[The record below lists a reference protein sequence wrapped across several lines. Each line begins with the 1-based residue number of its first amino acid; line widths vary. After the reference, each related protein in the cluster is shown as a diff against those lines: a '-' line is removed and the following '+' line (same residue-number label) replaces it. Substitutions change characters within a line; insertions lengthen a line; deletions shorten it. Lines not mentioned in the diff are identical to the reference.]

1 MTPSLA
7 LTLALTL
14 TLILSRTLTRYAKNP
29 DLYYATLGADP
40 ALLLPVGR
48 RTRYTRTR
56 HPPPTTH
63 HPPPTTTLH
72 PRTAAWSLCQAVT
85 MPRTLQLASASC
97 PTSSPNPNSSPSPS
111 PSPIPSPNPNPLTR
125 GQVAYTPTVGE
136 ACQKFGK
143 TPLTEPE
150 P

>member
-63 HPPPTTTLH
+63 HPPPTAHHHASPTH
-72 PRTAAWSLCQAVT
+72 RSVVT
-85 MPRTLQLASASC
+85 MP
-97 PTSSPNPNSSPSPS
+97 SSHYA
-111 PSPIPSPNPNPLTR
+111 TH
-125 GQVAYTPTVGE
+125 AA
-136 ACQKFGK
+136 ACLRLL
-143 TPLTEPE
+143 PYI
-150 P
+150 